1 MPNHFEQLKNELS
14 AIKTLS
20 ARGGINGFFGQEA
33 LRFHSVA
40 GTLLENFTTDKN
52 TGVDERYI
60 THILARSLME
70 NYFWLLYI
78 YDDPVKRADRYKEL
92 INSLKRDYLKLLN
105 EPLLPY
111 KEKLETADPAWSTLP
126 KAMDVNSML
135 AQLKNDYGD
144 RLSYLYFIY
153 RITSF
158 DTHGKNLDNLL
169 QTTFGKA
176 VNFPVLDI
184 GYAFDMVANQYLVI
198 LGQLRSEGEI

>member
-1 MPNHFEQLKNELS
+1 MSNHFEQLKNELS
-14 AIKTLS
+14 AIKILS
-20 ARGGINGFFGQEA
+20 ASGGMNGFFGQEA
-33 LRFHSVA
+33 LRFRSVA
-40 GTLLENFTTDKN
+40 GTLLKNFTTDKN
-52 TGVDERYI
+52 ASVDERYI

-78 YDDPVKRADRYKEL
+78 YDDPVKKADRYKEL

-105 EPLLPY
+105 EPLLPH
-111 KEKLETADPAWSTLP
+111 KDKLETADPAWSTLP
-126 KAMDVNSML
+126 KTMDVNSML

-198 LGQLRSEGEI
+198 LEQIRSAGEI

>member
-1 MPNHFEQLKNELS
+1 MSNHFEQLKNELS
-14 AIKTLS
+14 AIKILS
-20 ARGGINGFFGQEA
+20 ASGGMNGFFGQEA
-33 LRFHSVA
+33 LRFRSVA
-40 GTLLENFTTDKN
+40 GTLLKNFTTDKN
-52 TGVDERYI
+52 ASVDERYI

-78 YDDPVKRADRYKEL
+78 YDDPVKKADRYKEL

-105 EPLLPY
+105 EPLLPH
-111 KEKLETADPAWSTLP
+111 KDKLETADPAWSTLP
-126 KAMDVNSML
+126 KTMDVNSML

-158 DTHGKNLDNLL
+158 DTHGKSLDNLL

-198 LGQLRSEGEI
+198 LEQIRSAGEI

>member
-1 MPNHFEQLKNELS
+1 
-14 AIKTLS
+14 
-20 ARGGINGFFGQEA
+20 
-33 LRFHSVA
+33 
-40 GTLLENFTTDKN
+40 
-52 TGVDERYI
+52 
-60 THILARSLME
+60 
-70 NYFWLLYI
+70 
-78 YDDPVKRADRYKEL
+78 
-92 INSLKRDYLKLLN
+92 
-105 EPLLPY
+105 
-111 KEKLETADPAWSTLP
+111 
-126 KAMDVNSML
+126 ML

-198 LGQLRSEGEI
+198 LEQIRSAGEI